1 MAAAFGDGMADRTV
15 TWIWLLGALAAGL
28 LVQGCR
34 EEEQDR
40 PLLYDKGSYLGE
52 PGPPLEQQQVDQLRY
67 RARNQQF

>member
-1 MAAAFGDGMADRTV
+1 M
-15 TWIWLLGALAAGL
+15 WIWLLGALASL
-28 LVQGCR
+28 LLQGCR

-52 PGPPLEQQQVDQLRY
+52 PGPPLDERQVEQLRS